1 MLGRM
6 NVEVK
11 TSCMDFGSRHDVNYV
26 ETDDDWAF
34 RQSGSIWWMRIVFCV
49 IILTPCPLPCQTG
62 LVSV

>member
-26 ETDDDWAF
+26 EIDDD
-34 RQSGSIWWMRIVFCV
+34 
-49 IILTPCPLPCQTG
+49 
-62 LVSV
+62 